1 MHVASSEAPDPEL
14 PPETP
19 VKSKSGAAWQALR
32 SRRRI
37 STTIKMVCD
46 EAKADTPGFVSS
58 SQPVKE
64 AAAPGAYNQY
74 ETRMT
79 AAQLRGLVTGAQV
92 RARGRGRGRG
102 RGRAA

>member
-46 EAKADTPGFVSS
+46 EAKADTPGFASS
-58 SQPVKE
+58 SQQKEKE

-79 AAQLRGLVTGAQV
+79 ATQLRGLVTGAQV

-102 RGRAA
+102 TAA